1 MAARLLIVL
10 ALLHS
15 LASATASVPI
25 PVPIQVL
32 DSLPETAVHA
42 RKNGL
47 VTIILLT
54 LPDCSSCEYVKT
66 RHLIPLQSSL
76 EGKALLREIVLSD
89 QPLVDY
95 DGTTTT
101 AEEFAQRYGANFAP
115 TVLFLDADGK
125 RLSKSLVGLSSR
137 DFYGFYL
144 EKSID
149 NSFKKMK
156 QQSASNHST

>member
-1 MAARLLIVL
+1 MATRLLVAW
-10 ALLHS
+10 ALMHS
-15 LASATASVPI
+15 LASACATASVPI
-25 PVPIQVL
+25 PLL
-32 DSLPETAVHA
+32 DSLAETAAHA
-42 RKNGL
+42 REKGL
-47 VTIILLT
+47 VSVVLLT

-66 RHLIPLQSSL
+66 RHLMPLQSSL
-76 EGKALLREIVLSD
+76 KGKALLREIVLSD
-89 QPLVDY
+89 QSLVDY

-101 AEEFAQRYGANFAP
+101 AEEFALRYGANFAP